1 MYTVVYAALLSLLLR
16 CNMYRYKAVPGT
28 SNGFLI
34 RDSRI
39 FEAYSVAVTSRK
51 GKAIHTI
58 YGIIRTDMVK
68 TRVEPPAQ
76 NNVPKTIYEYI
87 IHRQQSS
94 MP

>member
-1 MYTVVYAALLSLLLR
+1 MVGNGKPCGKTLKSEIDLMRLR
-16 CNMYRYKAVPGT
+16 LHEY
-28 SNGFLI
+28 
-34 RDSRI
+34 
-39 FEAYSVAVTSRK
+39 YSVAVTSRK